1 MGDQIAARR
10 SSKAG
15 GGNLDELE
23 RETRDKRN
31 ILWRGHPSKPS
42 ATLRLKGC
50 LSGELSSKK

>member
-1 MGDQIAARR
+1 MGDQIAARCSR
-10 SSKAG
+10 KASG
-15 GGNLDELE
+15 DNLDELQ

-42 ATLRLKGC
+42 ATVPLKRW